1 MKVRKAVIP
10 CAGFGTRFLPI
21 TKVVP
26 KEILPIIDTPTL
38 EYIIDEVVE
47 AGITEILLVVSKEK
61 LEVIKKLVNG
71 NEDLN
76 KFLLSVN
83 KEKEYKLANKE
94 RPAKI
99 SFTIQEKM
107 DGNGRA
113 ILCAKEFAKGEPV
126 AILFGDDIMRK
137 VGDKNVTQQ
146 LVEVYEK
153 TGKSVVGC
161 QKTNE
166 AVARRCGVM
175 RVSKKVD
182 DRTWDIHGI
191 EEKPKGE
198 LPSDLVSLGRFV
210 LDNEIFAEIEK
221 QKPSP
226 ESGEVY
232 LTDAISGLAEKG
244 KVVAY
249 DFVGKRYDI
258 GNKLGFLEATIDFA
272 LADELYRDDLIKH
285 IKGLNLNGKN

>member
-47 AGITEILLVVSKEK
+47 AGITEIMLIVSKEK
-61 LEVIKKLVNG
+61 LGVIKKLVNG

-83 KEKEYKLANKE
+83 KDKEYKLANKE

-99 SFTIQEKM
+99 SFAIQEKM

-126 AILFGDDIMRK
+126 AVLFGDDLMKK
-137 VGDKNVTQQ
+137 VGDKNVTKQ
-146 LVEVYEK
+146 LIDVYES
-153 TGKSVVGC
+153 TGKTVVGC
-161 QKTNE
+161 QRTDE
-166 AVARRCGVM
+166 TVARRCGVM
-175 RVSKKVD
+175 KITKQLNE
-182 DRTWDIHGI
+182 RTWDIHGI

-210 LDNEIFAEIEK
+210 LDNEIFERIEAI
-221 QKPSP
+221 KPNP
-226 ESGEVY
+226 QNGEVY
-232 LTDAISGLAEKG
+232 LTDAISALAEKG

-249 DFVGKRYDI
+249 DFLGIRYDI
-258 GNKLGFLEATIDFA
+258 GNKLGFLEATLDFA
-272 LADELYRDDLIKH
+272 LEKEEYRKDLIKH
-285 IKGLNLNGKN
+285 IKGLNLNG

>member
-61 LEVIKKLVNG
+61 VEIIKKLIDG
-71 NEDLN
+71 NKELN
-76 KFLLSVN
+76 QFLLSVN
-83 KEKEYKLANKE
+83 KKDEYKLANKE

-99 SFTIQEKM
+99 SFAIQEKM

-113 ILCAKEFAKGEPV
+113 ILCAKEFAKGDPIAV
-126 AILFGDDIMRK
+126 LFGDDLMRK

-146 LVEVYEK
+146 LIEVYES

-161 QKTNE
+161 QRTGE
-166 AVARRCGVM
+166 EIARRCGVM
-175 RVSKKVD
+175 KLNKQEGE
-182 DRTWDIHGI
+182 RTWGIYGI

-210 LDNEIFAEIEK
+210 LDNEIFSAIEK
-221 QKPSP
+221 FKPNSP
-226 ESGEVY
+226 TDEVY
-232 LTDAISGLAEKG
+232 IADVINGLAEQG

-272 LADELYRDDLIKH
+272 LADDRYHDDLIKH
-285 IKGLNLNGKN
+285 IKGLNLNG